1 MVNFEWIDMNDETF
15 KLIEREGT
23 SSSSEVLAV
32 GNKGAILVG
41 RINKHKTERYGYEL
55 KAYLGG
61 GFNNVL
67 KFVKIEDLVN
77 IQNTI

>member
-41 RINKHKTERYGYEL
+41 RINKHSKHHITKTS
-55 KAYLGG
+55 
-61 GFNNVL
+61 
-67 KFVKIEDLVN
+67 
-77 IQNTI
+77 